1 MSKILVIAPHPDD
14 ETLGCGGT
22 LLRHKENND
31 ELFWLIVT
39 GIDKDHGWNQTQI
52 KKREEEIKQVKIAYK
67 FKKIYNLALP
77 TTGLDIIPISDMI
90 NSIGKIINEI
100 KPKTL
105 YIPFIADV
113 HTDHQIIVKAVNA
126 CIKWYRYPSVIKVLS
141 YETLSETDF
150 NYSSNQKFQPNYY
163 IDISRSNYT
172 FKRDVIGLRLGI
184 GNRERIN
191 FGINLLKAKDDISSV
206 DTQMPGSII
215 TLPEKN

>member
-1 MSKILVIAPHPDD
+1 M
-14 ETLGCGGT
+14 
-22 LLRHKENND
+22 
-31 ELFWLIVT
+31 
-39 GIDKDHGWNQTQI
+39 
-52 KKREEEIKQVKIAYK
+52 
-67 FKKIYNLALP
+67 P

-150 NYSSNQKFQPNYY
+150 NYSSSQKFQPNYY
-163 IDISRSNYT
+163 VDISK
-172 FKRDVIGLRLGI
+172 FPCMEIDFIEDLELAQKIFI
-184 GNRERIN
+184 
-191 FGINLLKAKDDISSV
+191 
-206 DTQMPGSII
+206 
-215 TLPEKN
+215 EKI